1 MTGYRAASKG
11 LLVEQLGEVV
21 GHLPEGRGI
30 DLVLV
35 ARRPTRSERS

>member
-1 MTGYRAASKG
+1 MTGCRAASKG
-11 LLVEQLGEVV
+11 AAVEQLGEVV

-35 ARRPTRSERS
+35 ARRPMRSEES